1 VPRLPLLNNINTYI
15 NDIDFKC
22 MMAMKA
28 LDLEAVQAFVLTSDF
43 KSFTRAAEAM
53 DTTQSAVSLKIK
65 RLEAG
70 LGRKLLERTPRLVRL
85 SADGNAFLE
94 PARQLVAAH
103 HGAVGSFGVEQ
114 RRLVV
119 GISHHIVGSEL
130 PLLLK
135 RMSAAEPSLVLEMRV
150 STSRE
155 VLDDL
160 ERGAI
165 DAAIVL
171 RHDKRRD
178 GETILEEAF
187 AWMAAPDFEYRAGE
201 PLRLATQA
209 EPCSVRSMAID
220 ALKAARI
227 PWTEVFVGGGIA
239 TTGAAVSAGLA
250 VAALGRRVAPLGTI
264 DVGAKFNLPP
274 LPSRDVV
281 LHSSVSD
288 VRTRNSLKTL
298 AATIRATAG

>member
-1 VPRLPLLNNINTYI
+1 MGET
-15 NDIDFKC
+15 
-22 MMAMKA
+22 MKA
-28 LDLEAVQAFVLTSDF
+28 LDIEAVQAFVLTADL
-43 KSFTRAAEAM
+43 KSFTRAAEAL

-65 RLEAG
+65 RLEDG
-70 LGRKLLERTPRLVRL
+70 LGRRLLERTPRLVRL

-94 PARQLVAAH
+94 PARNLISAH
-103 HGAVGSFGVEQ
+103 HGAMGSFGIER

-119 GISHHIVGSEL
+119 GISHHIVGGEL
-130 PLLLK
+130 PLLLR
-135 RMSAAEPSLVLEMRV
+135 RMSSAEPSLVLEMRV

-155 VLDDL
+155 VLEEL

-165 DAAIVL
+165 DAAVVL
-171 RHDKRRD
+171 SHDNRRRD

-220 ALKAARI
+220 ALTAGGIA
-227 PWTEVFVGGGIA
+227 WTEVFVGGGIA

-250 VAALGRRVAPLGTI
+250 VAALGRRVAPAGTM
-264 DVGAKFNLPP
+264 DVGAKFGLPP

-281 LHSSVSD
+281 LHSNATD
-288 VRTRNSLKTL
+288 RQTKNSLKTL
-298 AATIRATAG
+298 AATIRATAN

>member
-1 VPRLPLLNNINTYI
+1 MTT
-15 NDIDFKC
+15 
-22 MMAMKA
+22 MKA
-28 LDLEAVQAFVLTSDF
+28 LDLEAVQAFVLTADF

-53 DTTQSAVSLKIK
+53 GTTQSAVSLKIK
-65 RLEAG
+65 RLEDG

-94 PARQLVAAH
+94 PARHLVAAH
-103 HGAVGSFGVEQ
+103 HGAIGSFGLEQ

-119 GISHHIVGSEL
+119 GISHHIVGGEL
-130 PLLLK
+130 PMLLK
-135 RMSAAEPSLVLEMRV
+135 RMNAAEPSLVLEMRV

-155 VLDDL
+155 VLEDF

-171 RHDKRRD
+171 RHDNRRRD

-187 AWMAAPDFEYRAGE
+187 AWMAAPDFEHRTSE

-220 ALKAARI
+220 ALQAAGI
-227 PWTEVFVGGGIA
+227 SWTEVFVGGGIA

-250 VAALGRRVAPLGTI
+250 VAALCRRVAPYDAI
-264 DVGAKFNLPP
+264 DVGVKFGLPP
-274 LPSRDVV
+274 LP
-281 LHSSVSD
+281 
-288 VRTRNSLKTL
+288 
-298 AATIRATAG
+298 